1 MEHSWTG
8 KGLSEPDGAF
18 HGKGTRGS
26 LAWLSLFQQ
35 LDEESDCCG
44 ACGSFWGSSAELDC
58 SLGSQADRL
67 SVPEGAA
74 CPSPGSVPTLGE
86 KGTGAGWRLQRKIG
100 GDLVIEIGFK
110 SHVWL
115 IVVVHTHNPSTRKVE
130 AGDQFKTIFHYMVH
144 PRLALAT

>member
-8 KGLSEPDGAF
+8 KGLSEPYGAF

-35 LDEESDCCG
+35 LDDESGCCG
-44 ACGSFWGSSAELDC
+44 TCGHFLGSSAELGC
-58 SLGSQADRL
+58 KLGSQADRL

-74 CPSPGSVPTLGE
+74 CPSPGSMPTLEE
-86 KGTGAGWRLQRKIG
+86 KGRLQRKIG

-110 SHVWL
+110 SHVLL
-115 IVVVHTHNPSTRKVE
+115 IVVVHTHNPSTREVE
-130 AGDQFKTIFHYMVH
+130 AGDQFKTIFHQMVC
-144 PRLALAT
+144 PRLALDT